1 VTRTVLDLGTGM
13 QLAEILGAFFKAP
26 ERRDGEVP
34 VHMVYDEIKRVPIGD
49 SSDISSLENS
59 PVKGKAVARR
69 VQAKNASVKTKQEP
83 DVPEGPSAP
92 TLKIV
97 SIITLCIMILELISF
112 EKQEPHSPIVVKKG
126 PHKRTNSKI
135 DPGSPGEEAIET
147 LDLTTTDIRHMVIP
161 SRALAS
167 PGRRSQSSS
176 PPPLEDVLPTTAGK
190 GPAAEDTKAGG
201 RTTRSRAKPGKGKTP
216 AAKKQ
221 KKRKGELEQL
231 LESGAQK

>member
-1 VTRTVLDLGTGM
+1 MTRTVLDLGTGM
-13 QLAEILGAFFKAP
+13 QLAEILSAFFKAP

-59 PVKGKAVARR
+59 PVKGKAVARKI
-69 VQAKNASVKTKQEP
+69 QAKNASVKIKQEL

-92 TLKIV
+92 ILKIV
-97 SIITLCIMILELISF
+97 SITTLCVMILELISF
-112 EKQEPHSPIVVKKG
+112 EKQEPRSPIVVKKG

-135 DPGSPGEEAIET
+135 DTEETIET
-147 LDLTTTDIRHMVIP
+147 LDLTTTDIQHMVVP

-167 PGRRSQSSS
+167 PERRSQSSS
-176 PPPLEDVLPTTAGK
+176 LPPLEDVLPTTAGK
-190 GPAAEDTKAGG
+190 GPAAEDTKVTTAGG
-201 RTTRSRAKPGKGKTP
+201 RTTRSKAKLGKGKTP